1 MRVLLDTNVLLR
13 TLAGDAAVESIRDI
27 LLAEETEIFVS
38 AVSWWDIAAR
48 IESGNLD
55 ADLKELREA
64 AVESGFAELPLRG
77 EHVGALSSLSDSGLN
92 TSSFD
97 LMIAAQAETE
107 PLRLISSDIRLAGR
121 ASVLLRVRQSS

>member
-13 TLAGDAAVESIRDI
+13 ALAGDPAVDNIRDI

-48 IESGNLD
+48 IEAGKLR

-64 AVESGFAELPLRG
+64 AVESGFIELPLRG
-77 EHVGALSSLSDSGLN
+77 EHIGALSALSDSEPQA
-92 TSSFD
+92 SSFQH
-97 LMIAAQAETE
+97 MIAAQAEAE
-107 PLRLISSDIRLAGR
+107 PLRLVSSDMRLAGR
-121 ASVLLRVRQSS
+121 SALFLRA